1 MSEHLSESLLNDW
14 ADDALSAVQ
23 QGEVEQHIATCTQC
37 SAAAYALRS
46 LLGDLHALPATV
58 EPPSSLRTAV
68 RERID
73 AAPSQ
78 PALRLEAAPRVHW
91 SDRSLRAMRLPLA
104 AAAALLVA
112 LSATMTIWL
121 GGNDEPDSA
130 ALAAALVDA
139 EFADVE
145 IRYREATKELE
156 TLLRE
161 VRAALPPGT
170 IRLLDRDLAV
180 LDAALLEARDALAL
194 DPGNP
199 TLTSILL
206 ASYEKK
212 LDLLRRAAD
221 AQTL

>member
-1 MSEHLSESLLNDW
+1 VREHLSESLLNDW
-14 ADDALSAVQ
+14 ADDALSTARKA
-23 QGEVEQHIATCTQC
+23 EVEQHIATCTQC
-37 SAAAYALRS
+37 SDAAYALRS
-46 LLGDLHALPATV
+46 LLGELHALPATI

-73 AAPSQ
+73 AAPSR
-78 PALRLEAAPRVHW
+78 PALQLEAAPRVHW
-91 SDRSLRAMRLPLA
+91 SDRSLRAMRIPLA

-121 GGNDEPDSA
+121 GDNDEPDSA

-139 EFADVE
+139 EFAAVE
-145 IRYREATKELE
+145 IRYRDATEELE

-161 VRAALPPGT
+161 VRAALPAGT
-170 IRLLDRDLAV
+170 IRLLDQDLAV

>member
-1 MSEHLSESLLNDW
+1 MREHLSESLLNDW
-14 ADDALSAVQ
+14 ADDALSTTQKA
-23 QGEVEQHIATCTQC
+23 EVEQHIATCTQC
-37 SAAAYALRS
+37 SDAAYGLRS

-73 AAPSQ
+73 TAPSQ
-78 PALRLEAAPRVHW
+78 SALRLEAAPRVHW
-91 SDRSLRAMRLPLA
+91 SDRSLRAMRIPLA

-112 LSATMTIWL
+112 LGATMTIWL
-121 GGNDEPDSA
+121 GDNDEPDSA

-145 IRYREATKELE
+145 IRYREATEELE

-161 VRAALPPGT
+161 VRAALPAGT
-170 IRLLDRDLAV
+170 IRLLDQDLAV
-180 LDAALLEARDALAL
+180 LDTALREARDALAL

-199 TLTSILL
+199 TLTTILL